1 VIAVDTNVLVRLVVA
16 DDDAQVAIVHRLID
30 RATADGAHL
39 YVPTVVLCEVVWV
52 MRRAYGFPRGEIAE
66 ALSTLLTAPQLLVE
80 RAGEAAAALAAY
92 AAGAGD
98 FADYLIRERSLDAG
112 AHAVATFD
120 RKLLGEDGFVD
131 PDPGGWPDGLM
142 LREEPPRYGRGR
154 RRVSSPTR
162 A

>member
-1 VIAVDTNVLVRLVVA
+1 LIAIDTNVLVRLVVA
-16 DDDAQVAIVHRLID
+16 DDEAQVAIVRRLID
-30 RATADGAHL
+30 RATADGARL
-39 YVPTVVLCEVVWV
+39 FVPTVVLCESVWV
-52 MRRAYGFPRGEIAE
+52 MRSDYDFARSEIAE
-66 ALSTLLTAPQLLVE
+66 TLSTLLTAPQLLVE

-92 AAGAGD
+92 ATGAGD

-120 RKLLGEDGFVD
+120 RDLLRDAGFVA
-131 PDPGGWPDGLM
+131 PDPEAWPEGLS